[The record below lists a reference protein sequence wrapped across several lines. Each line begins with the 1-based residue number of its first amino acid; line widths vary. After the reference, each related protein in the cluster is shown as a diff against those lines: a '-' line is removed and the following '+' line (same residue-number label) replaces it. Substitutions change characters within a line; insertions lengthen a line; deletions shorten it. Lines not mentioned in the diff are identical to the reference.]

1 MQRKEIKTG
10 ELLAYRAGNSGGY
23 RAAIV
28 LDNSTLWAHTVSGRS
43 NSETWAPTK
52 ATRPGSRGGYAGYG
66 TEWWGLLAVVAESTY
81 DAAKRDQSADEMALW
96 YSCLNDP
103 HGLTPERVAVIAKET
118 PGGGRLTVI
127 EPRQLHGRY
136 RPVVAAYDRAERI
149 ENERRE
155 RERAERERLRGVYDR
170 TLTAWQARFGPD
182 TGFTYDSYSDGAPA
196 RVPLE
201 QLAELLGVD
210 TTDQ

>member
-10 ELLAYRAGNSGGY
+10 ELLAYRAGARGAYS
-23 RAAIV
+23 AAIV
-28 LDNSTLWAHTVSGRS
+28 LDNSTLWAHSVHHYNNTH
-43 NSETWAPTK
+43 TWKPTED
-52 ATRPGSRGGYAGYG
+52 TRPGRSGGGGYDSR
-66 TEWWGLLAVVAESTY
+66 WWGLLAVVAESTY

-96 YSCLNDP
+96 FSCLDDP
-103 HGLTPERVAVIAKET
+103 HGLTPERVAAIAKET

-136 RPVVAAYDRAERI
+136 RAAVAAYDRAERI

-155 RERAERERLRGVYDR
+155 HERAERERLRGVYDR
-170 TLTAWQARFGPD
+170 ALTAWQARFGPD
-182 TGFTYDSYSDGAPA
+182 TGFTYDSYSADAPA
-196 RVPLE
+196 RVPLD
-201 QLAELLGVD
+201 QLAELLGID